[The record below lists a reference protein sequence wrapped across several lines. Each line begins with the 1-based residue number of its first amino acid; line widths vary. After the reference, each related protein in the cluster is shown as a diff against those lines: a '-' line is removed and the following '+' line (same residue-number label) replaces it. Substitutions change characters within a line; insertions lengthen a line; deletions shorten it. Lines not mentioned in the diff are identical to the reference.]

1 MTHPNEPI
9 AEMWV
14 EEGAQRPSRNLT
26 PRRGPRM
33 SHPAAVGR
41 RRDARG
47 AVTAELALV
56 LPLLVAVTIGLVWLL
71 AVGADQLRA
80 VDAARE
86 TARALARGETQEVAV
101 AVGEQVAPDGATV
114 RVSTSD
120 GRVHV
125 TVTGEATGPGGL
137 FSSLPA
143 PRLHAEAVALVEEGL
158 T

>member
-1 MTHPNEPI
+1 MTPDP
-9 AEMWV
+9 
-14 EEGAQRPSRNLT
+14 RPL
-26 PRRGPRM
+26 RRGR
-33 SHPAAVGR
+33 ATAKGR
-41 RRDARG
+41 PGRDARG

-56 LPLLVAVTIGLVWLL
+56 LPLLVAVTMGLVWLL

-86 TARALARGETQEVAV
+86 TARALARGDTPAAAV

-114 RVSTSD
+114 RVSTRG

-125 TVTGEATGPGGL
+125 TVTGEVAGPGGI
-137 FSSLPA
+137 FEALPPA
-143 PRLHAEAVALVEEGL
+143 RLHAEAIAVLEEGQ